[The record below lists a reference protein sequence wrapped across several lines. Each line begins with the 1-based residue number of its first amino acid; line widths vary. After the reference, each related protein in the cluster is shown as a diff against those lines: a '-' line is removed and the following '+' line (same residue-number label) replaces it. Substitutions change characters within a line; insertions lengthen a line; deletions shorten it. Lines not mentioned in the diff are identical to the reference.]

1 MVERTFSS
9 DTKED
14 RKEWIDFI
22 ESVKANIQ
30 DESTKS
36 DEETPNKNPFTIN
49 QGFFRIFLN
58 NQGHS

>member
-14 RKEWIDFI
+14 RNEWIDFI

-30 DESTKS
+30 DESPKS
-36 DEETPNKNPFTIN
+36 DNAEKSPNNNPFTRN
-49 QGFFRIFLN
+49 QGFFRMNFH
-58 NQGHS
+58 Q